1 MDVHNKAILIDTH
14 NDFLTKTMQYGYE
27 LDADLT
33 GKTHSDLARFKKGG
47 LDVQFSPSGAMV
59 NKLIHMRMPIDK

>member
-27 LDADLT
+27 LDADT
-33 GKTHSDLARFKKGG
+33 GGIQANALSKPCR
-47 LDVQFSPSGAMV
+47 
-59 NKLIHMRMPIDK
+59 

>member
-47 LDVQFSPSGAMV
+47 LDVQFFSVWSDG
-59 NKLIHMRMPIDK
+59 KQIDPYAVA